1 MEETENNYIR
11 ILSHKKIKIKDEI
24 LDILHLEDVAL
35 AKKIENSYKILSG
48 KYTGK
53 FIVELNPNFEK
64 EDFVASPLTLVE
76 KNLITNSNPT
86 DTSKITLEN
95 YLHKCPDYDYFIAN
109 EINGQ
114 VFLREVLQNEEIKEA
129 FKISAPPSVSEKL
142 SDLITQ
148 STLNRTNSFK
158 IDKETMTKILG
169 KSDSLHKQS
178 ETKQIKSFA
187 DYNINEKFKLL
198 TQKIIGLDD
207 EIKIV
212 LANIV
217 KNISLSYSPLP
228 PDKVRELKSTLM
240 ILGASGTGKTFLI
253 KSIAD
258 LFDVPIILTDATR
271 YTPASYQGA
280 NVEDILVDLYLA
292 SGEDKEV
299 FEHGIIFID
308 EFDKMCKNFNI
319 QSDENKYMMLPE
331 IFRERTQGQHLK
343 EMLQNE
349 FLSIVQ
355 GTVINK
361 KIRDG
366 FIEKNV
372 SLDTSKITFIFAGA
386 FEEIIKR
393 ENISTNDLIEYG
405 MIPQLAKRIHSL
417 IKTKLPTKE
426 DLRNALTKGEYSY
439 VKLFEEYLGIYNIKL
454 EVNEDFYDYIVERA
468 YELESGYRGLS
479 IALTEYLNKHLY
491 DIFSSKQD
499 VVKLQIQ

>member
-1 MEETENNYIR
+1 MKKTENNYIR

-24 LDILHLEDVAL
+24 LDILHLEDIAS
-35 AKKIENSYKILSG
+35 ATKTENGYKILSG
-48 KYTGK
+48 KYGGE
-53 FIVELNPNFEK
+53 FITELNLDFEK
-64 EDFVASPLTLVE
+64 EDFVAIPLTFVE

-95 YLHKCPDYDYFIAN
+95 YLHKCSDYDYFIAN
-109 EINGQ
+109 VINEQ
-114 VFLREVLQNEEIKEA
+114 VVLKVVFQNNEIKEA
-129 FKISAPPSVSEKL
+129 FKISALPSVSETL
-142 SDLITQ
+142 SNLITE
-148 STLNRTNSFK
+148 STLNGTSSFK
-158 IDKETMTKILG
+158 IDQETMAKILG
-169 KSDSLHKQS
+169 EKKPLQEQEKK
-178 ETKQIKSFA
+178 KQIKSFA
-187 DYNINEKFKLL
+187 DYNIDEKFKLL
-198 TQKIIGLDD
+198 TQKLVGLDS
-207 EIKIV
+207 EIKVV
-212 LANIV
+212 LANII

-253 KSIAD
+253 KSIAE

-292 SGEDKEV
+292 SGENKEI

-319 QSDENKYMMLPE
+319 QSDENKNMTLPE

-366 FIEKNV
+366 LIEKNI
-372 SLDTSKITFIFAGA
+372 SLDTSKITFVFAGA

-393 ENISTNDLIEYG
+393 ENINTNDLIEYG

-426 DLRNALTKGEYSY
+426 DLRKALTKGEYSY
-439 VKLFEEYLGIYNIKL
+439 VKLFEEYLGVYNIKL

-468 YELESGYRGLS
+468 YELECGYRGLS

-491 DIFSSKQD
+491 DIYSSKQD
-499 VVKLQIQ
+499 VVKLQII